1 MNDSDFLSTFNFEL
15 NQGDPISNWC
25 RVAQGKIVQARVQ
38 ARRVQLPKV
47 IGLWQFFSVAGLQQ
61 DLADVLFS

>member
-25 RVAQGKIVQARVQ
+25 RVAQGKIV
-38 ARRVQLPKV
+38 
-47 IGLWQFFSVAGLQQ
+47 
-61 DLADVLFS
+61 